1 MRPNIDDI
9 SSGESLKKWYWLKAE
24 LVTFCK
30 KIGINYSGSKFEILD
45 RIALSLDAEKVVL
58 EEKKVKPSSK
68 FDWSKETLTLDT
80 LITDSYTNG
89 PNTRTFFK
97 EYCGTKFSFSIPFM
111 TWMKQNVGKTLRD
124 AVKAWDKIN
133 AELKDKNTKSVI
145 PEGNQYNQY
154 MRDFFADN
162 PDKTI
167 KEARHF
173 WQLKRDLPLGK
184 HRYERSDLDLE

>member
-1 MRPNIDDI
+1 MRPKIDDI
-9 SSGESLKKWYWLKAE
+9 TSGEELKKWYWLKAE
-24 LVTFCK
+24 LVGFCK
-30 KIGINYSGSKFEILD
+30 KTGINYTGSKFDILD
-45 RIALSLDAEKVVL
+45 RIALNFDTEAVVL
-58 EEKKVKPSSK
+58 KEKKLKPISK
-68 FDWSKETLTLDT
+68 FDWSKQTLTLDT

-97 EYCGTKFSFSIPFM
+97 QYCGSKFSFSIPFM

-124 AVKAWDKIN
+124 AVEAWDKIN
-133 AELKDKNTKSVI
+133 AESKDKNTKSVI

-162 PDKTI
+162 PTKTI

-173 WQLKRDLPLGK
+173 WQLKRALPLGK
-184 HRYERSDLDLE
+184 HRYERSDLDLR

>member
-1 MRPNIDDI
+1 
-9 SSGESLKKWYWLKAE
+9 
-24 LVTFCK
+24 
-30 KIGINYSGSKFEILD
+30 
-45 RIALSLDAEKVVL
+45 
-58 EEKKVKPSSK
+58 
-68 FDWSKETLTLDT
+68 LTLET

-97 EYCGTKFSFSIPFM
+97 EYCSAKFSFNIAFM
-111 TWMKQNVGKTLRD
+111 SWMKHNVGKTLRD
-124 AVKAWDKIN
+124 AIEEWDKIN
-133 AELKDKNTKSVI
+133 AQSKDKNFKKGI

-162 PDKTI
+162 PTKTI

-173 WQLKRDLPLGK
+173 WQLKRALPLGK

>member
-24 LVTFCK
+24 LVAFCK

-89 PNTRTFFK
+89 LNTRTFFR
-97 EYCGTKFSFSIPFM
+97 EYCGSKFSFNIAFM
-111 TWMKQNVGKTLRD
+111 SWMKHNVGKTLRD
-124 AVKAWDKIN
+124 AVEEWNRLFNQKI
-133 AELKDKNTKSVI
+133 KI
-145 PEGNQYNQY
+145 
-154 MRDFFADN
+154 
-162 PDKTI
+162 
-167 KEARHF
+167 
-173 WQLKRDLPLGK
+173 LKRTFPKAINTTNICVIFLQIIRLKPLKK
-184 HRYERSDLDLE
+184 HGIFGS

>member
-9 SSGESLKKWYWLKAE
+9 TSGEELKKWYWLKAE

-30 KIGINYSGSKFEILD
+30 KTGIHYSGSKFDILD

-89 PNTRTFFK
+89 PNTRTFFR
-97 EYCGTKFSFSIPFM
+97 EYCGPKFSFNIPFM
-111 TWMKQNVGKTLRD
+111 AWMKHNVGKTLHD
-124 AVKAWDKIN
+124 AVEEWERLN
-133 AELKDKNTKSVI
+133 VQSKNKNNQSVI
-145 PEGNQYNQY
+145 PESNQYNQY
-154 MRDFFADN
+154 LRDFFADN
-162 PDKTI
+162 PNKTI

-173 WQLKRDLPLGK
+173 WQLKRALPLGK
-184 HRYERSDLDLE
+184 HRYEKSDLDLT